1 MTSADGEEDLLQRLQ
16 AGDRQALADLFAAQR
31 ERLRRMVRWRLDP
44 RLAGRLDP
52 SDVLQ
57 EVYLDAARRLSGYL
71 EKPGLPPALWL
82 RLLTGRRLLELHRQ
96 HLGAGMRSARVEVSL
111 DQPGWAWASAG
122 SLASQLVGHLTSP
135 SQAAARAE
143 TAARLT
149 RALEEMDA
157 IDREVLVLRHF
168 DELTNNEVAGLLGL
182 QKAAA
187 SNRYVRALRRLKDIL
202 ESFSPLQSTGSG
214 SLSPDFSEPKGLP

>member
-1 MTSADGEEDLLQRLQ
+1 MTDGDEDWLRRLQ

-31 ERLRRMVRWRLDP
+31 ERLRRMVGWRLDP

-57 EVYLDAARRLSGYL
+57 EVYLDAARRLPGYL
-71 EKPGLPPALWL
+71 EKPSLPPGLWL

-96 HLGAGMRSARVEVSL
+96 HLGARMRSAGVEVSL

-122 SLASQLVGHLTSP
+122 SLASQLIGHLTSP

-143 TAARLT
+143 TAARLA

-168 DELTNNEVAGLLGL
+168 DELSNNEVAELLGL

-187 SNRYVRALRRLKDIL
+187 SNRYVRALRRLRDIL
-202 ESFSPLQSTGSG
+202 V
-214 SLSPDFSEPKGLP
+214 SLGGEQGACPGPPGCREGKGLP